1 MEKSPGL
8 WFVRASL
15 RVTNHPNARRA
26 NVARTIGTA
35 KRWHRK
41 SRLSSRMGGLRME
54 KPHIKEYSKTKGISK
69 SRNK

>member
-26 NVARTIGTA
+26 NVASSIGTE
-35 KRWHRK
+35 KR
-41 SRLSSRMGGLRME
+41 
-54 KPHIKEYSKTKGISK
+54 
-69 SRNK
+69 

>member
-1 MEKSPGL
+1 MEQSPGL

-26 NVARTIGTA
+26 NVARPIGTA

-41 SRLSSRMGGLRME
+41 SRLSSRMGGLRM
-54 KPHIKEYSKTKGISK
+54 KKTSYKRYKTQCSCAIYK
-69 SRNK
+69 